1 MKFFRNYWFFIVLA
15 AYTLLSLLWLTR
27 FPFVHSDESWLS
39 GLTRQMMTQGSI
51 RVTEPFFDLYPRN
64 PHAIKLLFHSLQMPW
79 LLALGYN
86 IFSARLMSLF
96 FGILSLITFRRILI
110 QLEISETMSALAAL
124 LLGFSSQFVYASHTA
139 RQEVVVLFFM
149 LLALERL
156 LGGHVTAGSLISAAG
171 LWLHPNGFIAA
182 AILFFILI
190 ATQSVTQSVTQR
202 KAVLIFIGIHV
213 ISVLVLVGTSLVL
226 DPHFFTNYLSYG
238 DTLEVT
244 ADAAGRLENFR
255 DFYLKLYYQISA
267 TYFNASIGPWL
278 IALPIATITGLLTRK
293 WRTSTIGLT
302 ALIVLNGSLFII
314 GRFNPTSIL
323 FAFPWILMIVAGG
336 LDRLGALE
344 PLASRGVRWQHT
356 LMILLIAWAA
366 YGTSLELAPTVRD
379 DYGGYLA
386 QINAVVPPDSRVL
399 GNLNTEFAF
408 DSGAL
413 LDYRNLDFLEK
424 RGLTLEA
431 YLSMNDIRYVIVTD
445 ELAYIARNPKWNIL
459 YGDVSKWY
467 PSLEAILAQRGT
479 ALLRFRDDT
488 YSIRIARY
496 IHTPEWYTTVYELR

>member
-1 MKFFRNYWFFIVLA
+1 MLA

-39 GLTRQMMTQGSI
+39 GLTRQMMAQGSFQ
-51 RVTEPFFDLYPRN
+51 VTEPFFDLYPRN

-86 IFSARLMSLF
+86 IVAVRLMSLF
-96 FGILSLITFRRILI
+96 FGVLSLAAFRQILI
-110 QLEISETMSALAAL
+110 RVSLPETTSSLAAL

-139 RQEVVVLFFM
+139 RQEIVVLFFM

-156 LGGHVTAGSLISAAG
+156 LAGRIKTGAIISAAG

-190 ATQSVTQSVTQR
+190 AIQSVTRS

-213 ISVLVLVGTSLVL
+213 ISVLVLVGTSLML

-244 ADAAGRLENFR
+244 ADAASRLENFR
-255 DFYLKLYYQISA
+255 DFYLKLYYRISA
-267 TYFNASIGPWL
+267 TYYNASIRPWL
-278 IALPIATITGLLTRK
+278 IALPGAAIIALMMRR
-293 WRTSTIGLT
+293 WRFSTIGLT

-323 FAFPWILMIVAGG
+323 FAFPWILMIWAGG
-336 LDRLGALE
+336 LERLNAE
-344 PLASRGVRWQHT
+344 VMKEKLAARPGMRKLWKPGGVCWHH
-356 LMILLIAWAA
+356 LLLILLMALTA
-366 YGTSLELAPTVRD
+366 YSTSLELAETSRD
-379 DYGGYLA
+379 DYGRYLT
-386 QINAVVPPDSRVL
+386 QIRSVVPPDSKVL

-408 DSGAL
+408 ETGWL
-413 LDYRNLDFLEK
+413 LDFRNLDFLEK
-424 RGLTLEA
+424 NHLTLDA
-431 YLSMNDIRYVIVTD
+431 YLTMHDIRYVIVTD

-467 PSLEAILAQRGT
+467 PELQAILAERGT
-479 ALLRFRDDT
+479 ELLRFRDDT

-496 IHTPEWYTTVYELR
+496 IHTPEWYTTVYKLR